1 VGDGEQFAIRRASV
15 ADASLL
21 AGLAARLFEQTFGD
35 ANEPEN
41 MRDYLSTAFSTDA
54 QTAELADSERATF
67 VATDDTGNAIGYAM
81 LRRGNRAG
89 GVVAERPVE
98 LQRIYVDKHWHGRRV
113 GDALMARCSEQA
125 RAWTCDV
132 LWLGV
137 WQENPHAIAF
147 YGRLGFATVGE
158 QTFMLGRD
166 LQYDFVMARP
176 LI

>member
-1 VGDGEQFAIRRASV
+1 MGDGEQFAIRRATV

-21 AGLAARLFEQTFGD
+21 TGVAARLFEQAFGD

-41 MRDYLSTAFSTDA
+41 MRAYLSTAFSTDA

-67 VATDDTGNAIGYAM
+67 IATDGAGDAIGYAM
-81 LRRGNRAG
+81 LRRGNRASR
-89 GVVAERPVE
+89 VVAERPVE
-98 LQRIYVDKHWHGRRV
+98 LQRIYVDKDWHGRRV
-113 GDALMARCSEQA
+113 GDALMARCMEQA
-125 RAWTCDV
+125 RAWACDV

-137 WQENPHAIAF
+137 WQENPRAIGF
-147 YGRLGFATVGE
+147 YGRLGFTTVGE

-166 LQYDFVMARP
+166 VHYDFVMARS